1 MLFGFFNRVSGAPQ
15 LKDALDVSA
24 QRVRAIAQRV
34 SAASVQGQQGFQ
46 LPDGTTGAPIDLEAE
61 MTSLADEQLR
71 QEATLKLLE
80 GTYTRLR
87 MSIRE
92 R

>member
-1 MLFGFFNRVSGAPQ
+1 MR
-15 LKDALDVSA
+15 DALDVST

-34 SAASVQGQQGFQ
+34 SAASVKGQSGFA
-46 LPDGTTGAPIDLEAE
+46 LPEGVAPEQPIDLEAE

-71 QEATLKLLE
+71 QETTIKLLE
-80 GTYTRLR
+80 GTYSRLR
-87 MSIRE
+87 LSIRE